1 MKRSYFTIL
10 LLILSAIASA
20 NGWHITT
27 RYFSKNENPANARI
41 EQVYLFNGYMK
52 MVTGDLTTIFDIR
65 NGEIIY
71 INHNAQRYWKGSPA
85 KFNTEVKAELEIIID
100 QQLYGMES
108 EQQEVM
114 RAMYQEMLKASF
126 PDASQA
132 IQAPRNFSVRK
143 EKDGEMVSGFTST
156 LYRVTEDN
164 MPFESIWISPDLP
177 IAKDFDFIS
186 LSQFLNQLAS
196 GAYAIS
202 FESTREYFNLIEK
215 GYPVKIEMFRSDG
228 TTDISEVID
237 AQRVNLTP
245 KDFAVPS
252 GFVAGTLSDVGVWD
266 GYR

>member
-1 MKRSYFTIL
+1 MKQISFAL
-10 LLILSAIASA
+10 LILILSAIVSA

-27 RYFSKNENPANARI
+27 RSYSKNENTANARI
-41 EQVYLFNGYMK
+41 EQVFLHNGYMK
-52 MVTGDLTTIFDIR
+52 MVTGELTTIFDLK

-71 INHNAQRYWKGSPA
+71 LNQGTQKYWKGSPA
-85 KFNTEVKAELEIIID
+85 KFNAEVKAELEIIID

-126 PDASQA
+126 PDVSQA
-132 IQAPRNFSVRK
+132 IQEPRNFSVRK
-143 EKDGEMVSGFTST
+143 DKDGEMISGFTST

-164 MPFESIWISPDLP
+164 MPFENIWISAELP

-196 GAYAIS
+196 GAYAVS

-215 GYPVKIEMFRSDG
+215 GYPVKVEMYRSDG
-228 TTDISEVID
+228 STQISEVIE
-237 AQRVNLTP
+237 AKRVDLTHVDFSVP
-245 KDFAVPS
+245 K
-252 GFVAGTLSDVGVWD
+252 GFMAGTLSDVGVWD

>member
-1 MKRSYFTIL
+1 MNRTYLTIL

-27 RYFSKNENPANARI
+27 RYYSKNENPANARI
-41 EQVYLFNGYMK
+41 EQVFLHNGYMK
-52 MVTGDLTTIFDIR
+52 MVTGELTTIFDLK

-71 INHNAQRYWKGSPA
+71 LNQDTQRYWKGSPA
-85 KFNTEVKAELEIIID
+85 KFNAEVKAELEIIID

-126 PDASQA
+126 PDVSQA
-132 IQAPRNFSVRK
+132 IQEPRNFSVRK
-143 EKDGEMVSGFTST
+143 DKDGEMISGFTST
-156 LYRVTEDN
+156 LYKVSEDN
-164 MPFESIWISPDLP
+164 MPFENIWISAELA

-196 GAYAIS
+196 GAYAVS
-202 FESTREYFNLIEK
+202 FESTSEYFNLIEK
-215 GYPVKIEMFRSDG
+215 GYPVKVEMYRSDG
-228 TTDISEVID
+228 SIEVSEVVE
-237 AQRVNLTP
+237 AKRLALTA
-245 KDFAVPS
+245 KDFSVPS
-252 GFVAGTLSDVGVWD
+252 GYNPGTLSDVGVWD